1 MRLLAPAVLCCVTTG
16 SKSLNAASICG
27 KDFGRPPESRG
38 RGDEALE
45 HLHPT
50 SKWGEAFWHVW
61 APGFPG
67 NARWFPGYLLVS
79 WWSPGGRGR
88 VCRRSRG
95 HRVALSMFRDLRC
108 HRGELLS
115 EFVTVKT

>member
-1 MRLLAPAVLCCVTTG
+1 MLPVFAGRILAVL
-16 SKSLNAASICG
+16 LNPGGGGTKHWNICI
-27 KDFGRPPESRG
+27 P
-38 RGDEALE
+38 LVN
-45 HLHPT
+45 
-50 SKWGEAFWHVW
+50 WGEAFWHVW